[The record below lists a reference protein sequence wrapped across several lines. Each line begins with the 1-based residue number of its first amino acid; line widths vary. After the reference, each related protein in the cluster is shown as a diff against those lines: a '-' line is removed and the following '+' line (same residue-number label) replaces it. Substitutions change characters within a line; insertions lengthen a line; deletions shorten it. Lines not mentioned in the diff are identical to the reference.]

1 MRPDPSDIAARRMR
15 NARPW
20 SSSSAQPLKPGHGKK
35 VMLAIL
41 VLIMIISLIF
51 VIQNRDDQITT
62 IYDFGGIVN
71 EEQKRDFLE
80 FANQW
85 WWESNRS
92 IPINIFLKHDWDQFK
107 PYLKTFINKD
117 LTIILG
123 PTTSLQEL
131 SRKKIKRRSITLVRR
146 VD

>member
-1 MRPDPSDIAARRMR
+1 MGVELFEKIAERYPFITFCTYAS
-15 NARPW
+15 NEYV
-20 SSSSAQPLKPGHGKK
+20 G
-35 VMLAIL
+35 
-41 VLIMIISLIF
+41 

-71 EEQKRDFLE
+71 DQLKRDFLE
-80 FANQW
+80 LANQW

-92 IPINIFLKHDWDQFK
+92 IPINIFLKQDWEQFK

-117 LTIILG
+117 LDIILG
-123 PTTSLQEL
+123 PSTSLQEL
-131 SRKKIKRRSITLVRR
+131 SRKKIKRRSITLVRK

>member
-1 MRPDPSDIAARRMR
+1 MGVELFEKIAERYPFITFCTYAE
-15 NARPW
+15 NEYV
-20 SSSSAQPLKPGHGKK
+20 G
-35 VMLAIL
+35 
-41 VLIMIISLIF
+41 

-71 EEQKRDFLE
+71 DQLKRDFLE
-80 FANQW
+80 LANQW

-92 IPINIFLKHDWDQFK
+92 IPINIFLKQDWEQFR

-117 LTIILG
+117 LQILLG
-123 PTTSLQEL
+123 PSTSLAEL

>member
-1 MRPDPSDIAARRMR
+1 MS
-15 NARPW
+15 NEFYV
-20 SSSSAQPLKPGHGKK
+20 G
-35 VMLAIL
+35 
-41 VLIMIISLIF
+41 

-62 IYDFGGIVN
+62 IYDFGGIIHEV
-71 EEQKRDFLE
+71 QKRDFLE
-80 FANQW
+80 LANQW

-92 IPINIFLKHDWDQFK
+92 IPINIFLKQDWEQFR

-117 LTIILG
+117 LDIILG
-123 PTTSLQEL
+123 PATSLQEL

>member
-1 MRPDPSDIAARRMR
+1 MGVELFEKIAERYPFITFCTYAS
-15 NARPW
+15 NEYV
-20 SSSSAQPLKPGHGKK
+20 G
-35 VMLAIL
+35 
-41 VLIMIISLIF
+41 

-62 IYDFGGIVN
+62 IYDFGGIIHEV
-71 EEQKRDFLE
+71 QKRDFLE
-80 FANQW
+80 LANQW

-92 IPINIFLKHDWDQFK
+92 IPINIFLKQDWEQFR

-117 LTIILG
+117 LDIVLG
-123 PTTSLQEL
+123 PATSLQEL

>member
-1 MRPDPSDIAARRMR
+1 MGVELFEKIAERYPFITFCTYAS
-15 NARPW
+15 NEYV
-20 SSSSAQPLKPGHGKK
+20 G
-35 VMLAIL
+35 
-41 VLIMIISLIF
+41 

-62 IYDFGGIVN
+62 IYDFGGIIHEV
-71 EEQKRDFLE
+71 QKRDFLE
-80 FANQW
+80 LANQW

-92 IPINIFLKHDWDQFK
+92 IPINIFLKQDWEQFR

-117 LTIILG
+117 LDIILG
-123 PTTSLQEL
+123 PATSLQEL

>member
-1 MRPDPSDIAARRMR
+1 MGVELFEKIAERYPFITFRTYAG
-15 NARPW
+15 NEYV
-20 SSSSAQPLKPGHGKK
+20 G
-35 VMLAIL
+35 
-41 VLIMIISLIF
+41 

-62 IYDFGGIVN
+62 IYDFGGIIQD
-71 EEQKRDFLE
+71 ETKRSFLE

-92 IPINIFLKHDWDQFK
+92 IPINIFLKQDWEQFR

-117 LTIILG
+117 LQILLG
-123 PTTSLQEL
+123 PSTSLAEL